1 MNHLRQL
8 GGHHQNPFSG
18 KVTDFNMWGRSF
30 TKEELVSFTTCKTEK
45 LATLKREAK
54 VVDWTNLSV
63 FYQGSNV
70 VEGVAS
76 NDDICHNVT
85 SQSDVVLFPTQV
97 TFHSAASICRQVS
110 MLQNVFVISRNL

>member
-54 VVDWTNLSV
+54 GRRLDQPQRRLPGFERRRRCCVKRRHLPQRD
-63 FYQGSNV
+63 
-70 VEGVAS
+70 VAK
-76 NDDICHNVT
+76 
-85 SQSDVVLFPTQV
+85 
-97 TFHSAASICRQVS
+97 
-110 MLQNVFVISRNL
+110 